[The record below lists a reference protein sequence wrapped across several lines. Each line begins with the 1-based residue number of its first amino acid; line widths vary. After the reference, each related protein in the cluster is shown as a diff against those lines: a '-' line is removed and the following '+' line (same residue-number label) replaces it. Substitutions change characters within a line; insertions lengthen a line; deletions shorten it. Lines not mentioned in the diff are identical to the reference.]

1 MISSAIWNNDTQV
14 FCFFCFFLKS
24 NNESSKKFNSPF
36 FNSNHPK
43 GLSGFFI
50 IMQRLVT
57 MRGSLIRSVQFS
69 SVDNRAMYL
78 STKKSQNNF

>member
-24 NNESSKKFNSPF
+24 NNESSKKFNSAF

-43 GLSGFFI
+43 GLSGFFYNYAKACYHARQPDQKRTI
-50 IMQRLVT
+50 FKCQQPSDVF
-57 MRGSLIRSVQFS
+57 VH
-69 SVDNRAMYL
+69 
-78 STKKSQNNF
+78 